1 MKRVLLVAMAALA
14 LATAPASANVVFDLS
29 NVTLSDGGDMT
40 GSITLANNLA
50 SIVDLSITVS
60 ADAAL
65 GYQQITYVDT
75 DTVSFQLPLNGF
87 IRVDDASGHLPPGAQ
102 SLRAEDL
109 RVPEGIP
116 LVEQLHRHEPIG
128 EPADHLVAAAAD
140 RRQLA
145 EIVEQGERID
155 GRQRVTLTSKE
166 QRHERR
172 GRLFLHAVR
181 QVGIR
186 MRRRGAAHDVE

>member
-87 IRVDDASGHLPPGAQ
+87 IRVDDASGDEMQLAFSQITALGGVPSFFLNDSYDHQPTGGNRLVTGGSLIPAPLSSLATTPLPATWTVMLIG
-102 SLRAEDL
+102 
-109 RVPEGIP
+109 
-116 LVEQLHRHEPIG
+116 LVGLG
-128 EPADHLVAAAAD
+128 FMSY
-140 RRQLA
+140 RRQ
-145 EIVEQGERID
+145 
-155 GRQRVTLTSKE
+155 K
-166 QRHERR
+166 
-172 GRLFLHAVR
+172 HATAFS
-181 QVGIR
+181 
-186 MRRRGAAHDVE
+186 AA